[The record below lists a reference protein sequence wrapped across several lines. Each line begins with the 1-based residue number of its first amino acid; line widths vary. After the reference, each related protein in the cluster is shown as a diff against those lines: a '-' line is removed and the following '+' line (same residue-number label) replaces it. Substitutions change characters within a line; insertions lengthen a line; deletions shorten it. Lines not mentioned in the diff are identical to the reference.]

1 MNTQFFQIHPQ
12 ITLDITKEDIQ
23 KVLESAMNGAHPW
36 WRLSPANAFDVNG
49 LTPGKATDIL
59 VSGQQILFD
68 VKGTG
73 YVKSLWLNSLLD
85 GIKKHL
91 EDGSYVLIAE
101 SSWDMSS
108 MTEDDTDCIMQFALL
123 GSIKYDA
130 DGKSFEEV

>member
-1 MNTQFFQIHPQ
+1 MNTHFQIHPQ

-23 KVLESAMNGAHPW
+23 KVLAAAMNGSHPW
-36 WRLSPANAFDVNG
+36 WRLSLVNDFDIVAI
-49 LTPGKATDIL
+49 TPGRATDIL

-73 YVKSLWLNSLLD
+73 EVKRLWLNLLLD

-91 EDGSYVLIAE
+91 EDGGYVLITD
-101 SSWDMSS
+101 STWDMSS
-108 MTEDDTDCIMQFALL
+108 MTEDDADCIMQFALL

-130 DGKSFEEV
+130 NEKSFEEV